1 MGWPAL
7 TLVTDAELGQLEP
20 EATAAAAPWGATTW
34 ANARAEGKRDLKILL
49 EADFPSVSNVADR
62 VVDTWRPDWVLSYI
76 ASSFADITSDAAD
89 KDEDDVVLST
99 VFTTVGTDRLYIGC
113 ASEFEALR
121 VLMTGTV
128 NNNASVLSARYSG
141 PAGGATPASWPT
153 LMITDGTIT
162 SGKTFAKSGR
172 ITWTMP
178 TDWQRE
184 MLNGMSEA
192 YYWLE
197 LTVSATLTAGTVA
210 TQILPVRPHD
220 GLKRVAAYLTL
231 AHIFKGLAAQA
242 AEPDQWLERAT
253 AYRTDAVDLFGRMKA
268 SSAVWLDLNRDEAIT
283 PSETQIGKSVFLGRA

>member
-1 MGWPAL
+1 MGWAAL
-7 TLVTDAELGQLEP
+7 TLVSDAELGQLEP
-20 EATAAAAPWGATTW
+20 EATASGAPWGAITW
-34 ANARAEGKRDLKILL
+34 ANARAEGKRDLKILI
-49 EADFPSVSNVADR
+49 EADFASVPNVADR
-62 VVDTWRPDWVLSYI
+62 VVDTWRPDWVLAYTGS
-76 ASSFADITSDAAD
+76 AFTDLTSDAAD
-89 KDEDDVVLST
+89 KDEDDVALAT
-99 VFTTVGTDRLYIGC
+99 VFTTFGTDRLYIGC
-113 ASEFEALR
+113 ATEFEALR

-128 NNNASVLSARYSG
+128 NNNASILSARYSG
-141 PAGGATPASWPT
+141 PAGGATPASWPALT
-153 LMITDGTIT
+153 ITDGTVT

-197 LTVSATLTAGTVA
+197 LTVSAALTAGTAA

-242 AEPDQWLERAT
+242 AEPDQWLERAA
-253 AYRTDAVDLFGRMKA
+253 AYRADAVDLFGRLKA
-268 SSAVWLDLNRDEAIT
+268 SAAVWLDSNRDEAII
-283 PSETQIGKSVFLGRA
+283 PAETHVGKSVFLGRA